1 MTAEATTTPKMADMM
16 VLQSHEARP
25 HREAGTWE
33 KALKCVLMEPM
44 ELETGSV
51 KRIPLVVLAP
61 RRAA

>member
-1 MTAEATTTPKMADMM
+1 MTAEATTTPKTADMM
-16 VLQSHEARP
+16 VWQSHEARP

-33 KALKCVLMEPM
+33 EALKCVLMETT

-51 KRIPLVVLAP
+51 KRIPPVVLEP